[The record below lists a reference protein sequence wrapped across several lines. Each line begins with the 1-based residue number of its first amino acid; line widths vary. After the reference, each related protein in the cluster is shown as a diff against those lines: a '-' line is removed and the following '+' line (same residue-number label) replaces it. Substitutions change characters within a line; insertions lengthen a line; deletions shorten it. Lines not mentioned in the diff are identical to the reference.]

1 MMLSCKSIFIHLT
14 FMDLLFR
21 SRTAC
26 KICFFYVSPWED
38 IKLTANRLNSEGEAV
53 SRAHVSAPLV
63 ERTQLQW
70 SFSEAGPPDGISVA
84 VPTFDPLNVDQ
95 YLISLV
101 SFVSVLNNP
110 HSQKNSEAL
119 ADPHLS
125 KVTAEQRLLLMHTVD
140 KFMKKCAR
148 SHLMY

>member
-1 MMLSCKSIFIHLT
+1 MRVKQSPGHACLR
-14 FMDLLFR
+14 LL
-21 SRTAC
+21 
-26 KICFFYVSPWED
+26 
-38 IKLTANRLNSEGEAV
+38 
-53 SRAHVSAPLV
+53 
-63 ERTQLQW
+63 EREHNFPD
-70 SFSEAGPPDGISVA
+70 SFSEAGPPDGISVS

-101 SFVSVLNNP
+101 SFAFVLNNP

-125 KVTAEQRLLLMHTVD
+125 KVTAEPRLLLMHTLD
-140 KFMKKCAR
+140 KFMKKCVR